1 MKHPDADLLWDYAE
15 EGIPAHTGF
24 PWSPKALETTI
35 SKGTHASACTPEMT
49 AFIWGE
55 IQQRIKDGFIILL
68 PAAYTIRLFG
78 DNLKLS
84 RIAAV
89 PQTHCLL
96 HLVLNLLA
104 QSDSGTP
111 SVNETTNR
119 EAAPESL

>member
-1 MKHPDADLLWDYAE
+1 
-15 EGIPAHTGF
+15 
-24 PWSPKALETTI
+24 
-35 SKGTHASACTPEMT
+35 MT

-55 IQQRIKDGFIILL
+55 IQHRIKDDFIILL
-68 PAAYTIRLFG
+68 TAAYTIRLFG

-89 PQTHCLL
+89 PQTHFLL